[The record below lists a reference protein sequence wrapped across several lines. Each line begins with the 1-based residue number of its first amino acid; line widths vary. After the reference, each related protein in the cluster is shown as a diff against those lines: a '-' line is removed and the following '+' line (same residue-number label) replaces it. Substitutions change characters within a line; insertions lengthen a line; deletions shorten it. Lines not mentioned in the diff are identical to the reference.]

1 MIFSSQ
7 DESLFAIRY
16 LKMGADGFLHKLSS
30 EETISLAINKMLDK
44 GSYISEDVR
53 DVLVNN
59 KLNRPKG
66 PLNPVNMLTD
76 REIAV
81 AERLVKGVLLKDISN
96 ELNIHI
102 STVIT
107 YKMRILEKLNIN
119 SIQDLIKLFHIYEI
133 SD

>member
-102 STVIT
+102 STVST